1 MMTVRCRCARGL
13 MLMGAARR
21 FRLEFVIQ
29 VAEQARDFYEQLA
42 AVHVGVVC
50 FRFRQSHLDEFF
62 VVFVGVL
69 VVLVLVCT
77 FANWIRG
84 RHRVLQMREVT
95 SIGKSHH

>member
-1 MMTVRCRCARGL
+1 MTVPCRSTRDL
-13 MLMGAARR
+13 MLMVVARR
-21 FRLEFVIQ
+21 FRLESVAQ
-29 VAEQARDFYEQLA
+29 VAEQARDFYKQLA
-42 AVHVGVVC
+42 AVNVGVVC
-50 FRFRQSHLDEFF
+50 FRFRQLHLDEFF